1 VETYSGKSTTLL
13 FDSSLVSNSLQS
25 YLLVESGEISVTFD
39 TLAQAELTVS
49 AEPCF
54 ANIPFLDLKAQ
65 FGEIRAEVLDAVTRV
80 LESQNFILGPEVDAL
95 EREVAEYVGAKFAIG
110 CASGSDA
117 LLLSQ
122 MAIGIGPEDE
132 VITSPFTF
140 GATAGSIARLKA
152 RPVFVDIHPDTFN
165 FDERQL
171 EAAITSRSRAIMPVH
186 LFGLPAHMDAVL
198 EIARKH
204 HLAVI
209 EDAAQ
214 AIGARWSEKSIGSL
228 GTCGCF
234 SFFPSKNLGGAGDGG
249 MITTNDP
256 QIAQRLRILRVHGSR
271 KKYSY
276 ELLGINSRIDA
287 LQAAI
292 LRVKL
297 RYLDVWTDRRRR
309 NAEIYRRLFAEYSL
323 TEQLALPCAPES
335 SFHVYNQFSIRAPRR
350 DELREYLRERGVPS
364 EVYYPSPLHLEPAFE
379 YLGHRIG
386 DFPNS
391 EAACRDVL
399 SLPIYPELTLD
410 QQRAVVATISR
421 FYHAEL

>member
-1 VETYSGKSTTLL
+1 VA
-13 FDSSLVSNSLQS
+13 FDALVRADSP
-25 YLLVESGEISVTFD
+25 
-39 TLAQAELTVS
+39 VS
-49 AEPCF
+49 AEPSF

-65 FGEIRAEVLDAVTRV
+65 FGDIRDELLDAVTRV
-80 LESQNFILGPEVDAL
+80 LESQHFILGPEVDAL
-95 EREVAEYVGAKFAIG
+95 EREVAEYVGVEFAIG

-117 LLLSQ
+117 LLLAQ
-122 MAIGIGPEDE
+122 MAIGVESEDE

-186 LFGLPAHMDAVL
+186 LFGLPANMDDVL

-214 AIGARWSEKSIGSL
+214 AIGARWKEKGIGSL

-256 QIAQRLRILRVHGSR
+256 QLAQRLRILRVHGAR
-271 KKYSY
+271 KKYRY
-276 ELLGINSRIDA
+276 ELLGINSRLDA

-297 RYLDVWTDRRRR
+297 RYLDNWAEGRRR
-309 NAEIYRRLFAEYSL
+309 NAETYRELFAEYQL
-323 TEQLALPCAPES
+323 TEQLALPCAPET

-350 DELREYLRERGVPS
+350 DELQGYLRDRGIPT
-364 EVYYPSPLHLEPAFE
+364 EVYYPSPLHVEPAFA

-386 DFPNS
+386 DFPNA
-391 EAACRDVL
+391 EAACREVL

-410 QQRAVVATISR
+410 QQRAVVAAISH
-421 FYHAEL
+421 FYQRGTLEGDQ

>member
-1 VETYSGKSTTLL
+1 VAS
-13 FDSSLVSNSLQS
+13 DA
-25 YLLVESGEISVTFD
+25 
-39 TLAQAELTVS
+39 LAQAKSPVS
-49 AEPCF
+49 ADLSL
-54 ANIPFLDLKAQ
+54 AHIPFLDLKAQ
-65 FGEIRAEVLDAVTRV
+65 FVEVRDEVLDAVSRV
-80 LESQNFILGPEVDAL
+80 LESQHFILGPEVDAL
-95 EREVAEYVGAKFAIG
+95 EREVAEYVGVEFAIG

-117 LLLSQ
+117 LLLAQ
-122 MAIGIGPEDE
+122 MAVGIEPDDE

-186 LFGLPAHMDAVL
+186 LFGLPAKMDDVL

-204 HLAVI
+204 GLAVI

-214 AIGARWSEKSIGSL
+214 AIGARWKEMRIGGL

-256 QIAQRLRILRVHGSR
+256 QLAHRLLTLRVHGAR
-271 KKYSY
+271 KKYRY

-297 RYLDVWTDRRRR
+297 RYLDNWTDGRRR
-309 NAEIYRRLFAEYSL
+309 NAHIYRELFTEYDL
-323 TEQLALPCAPES
+323 TDQLMLPCAPAG
-335 SFHVYNQFSIRAPRR
+335 SFHVYNQFSIRAPQR
-350 DELREYLRERGVPS
+350 DELQEYLRHCGIQT
-364 EVYYPSPLHLEPAFE
+364 EVYYPSPLHVEPAFA
-379 YLGHRIG
+379 YLGHRKG
-386 DFPNS
+386 DFPNA
-391 EAACRDVL
+391 EAACREVL
-399 SLPIYPELTLD
+399 ALPIYPELTLD
-410 QQRAVVATISR
+410 KQRRVVATIAR
-421 FYHAEL
+421 FYQSGA

>member
-1 VETYSGKSTTLL
+1 LL
-13 FDSSLVSNSLQS
+13 KWEKILVAFDALVR
-25 YLLVESGEISVTFD
+25 VESSVS
-39 TLAQAELTVS
+39 V
-49 AEPCF
+49 EPPF
-54 ANIPFLDLKAQ
+54 AGMPFLDLKAQ
-65 FGEIRAEVLDAVTRV
+65 FEEIRDELLEAVTRV
-80 LESQNFILGPEVDAL
+80 LESQHFILGPEVEAL
-95 EREVAEYVGAKFAIG
+95 EREVAEYVGVDFAIG

-117 LLLSQ
+117 LLLAQ
-122 MAIGIGPEDE
+122 MAIGLGPEDE

-140 GATAGSIARLKA
+140 GATAGSIARLGA

-186 LFGLPAHMDAVL
+186 LFGLPANMDVVL
-198 EIARKH
+198 DIAHKH
-204 HLAVI
+204 DLAVI

-214 AIGARWSEKSIGSL
+214 AIGARWKEKSIGSL

-256 QIAQRLRILRVHGSR
+256 QLAQRLRILRVHGAR
-271 KKYSY
+271 KKYRY

-297 RYLDVWTDRRRR
+297 RYLDGWTDKRRR
-309 NAEIYRRLFAEYSL
+309 NAETYRELFVEYGL

-350 DELREYLRERGVPS
+350 DELQEYLRGQGIPS
-364 EVYYPSPLHLEPAFE
+364 EVYYPSPLHVEPAFAD
-379 YLGHRIG
+379 LGYRIG
-386 DFPNS
+386 DFPNA
-391 EAACRDVL
+391 EAACREVL
-399 SLPIYPELTLD
+399 SLPIYPELTFD
-410 QQRAVVATISR
+410 QQQAVVAAISR
-421 FYHAEL
+421 FYQRGS

>member
-1 VETYSGKSTTLL
+1 VA
-13 FDSSLVSNSLQS
+13 FDA
-25 YLLVESGEISVTFD
+25 
-39 TLAQAELTVS
+39 LAQAESPVS
-49 AEPCF
+49 AELPL
-54 ANIPFLDLKAQ
+54 AHIPFLDLKAQ
-65 FGEIRAEVLDAVTRV
+65 FVEIRDEVMGAVSRV
-80 LESQNFILGPEVDAL
+80 LESQHFILGPEVDAF
-95 EREVAEYVGAKFAIG
+95 EREIAEYVGVEFAIG

-117 LLLSQ
+117 LLLAQ
-122 MAIGIGPEDE
+122 MAIGIEPEDE

-186 LFGLPAHMDAVL
+186 LFGLPANMDDVL
-198 EIARKH
+198 EIARRH
-204 HLAVI
+204 DLAVI

-214 AIGARWSEKSIGSL
+214 AIGARWKEMRIGSL

-256 QIAQRLRILRVHGSR
+256 QVAQRLRTLRVHGATR
-271 KKYSY
+271 KYRY
-276 ELLGINSRIDA
+276 ELLGINSRVDA

-297 RYLDVWTDRRRR
+297 RYLDNWTDGRRR
-309 NAEIYRRLFAEYSL
+309 NAEAFRELFTEYEL
-323 TEQLALPCAPES
+323 TDQLTLPCAPAG

-350 DELREYLRERGVPS
+350 DELQEYLRHWGIPT
-364 EVYYPSPLHLEPAFE
+364 EVYYPSPLHVEPAFA
-379 YLGHRIG
+379 YLGYRKG
-386 DFPNS
+386 DFPNA
-391 EAACRDVL
+391 EAACREVL
-399 SLPIYPELTLD
+399 ALPIYPELSLD
-410 QQRAVVATISR
+410 QQRRVVAAIAR
-421 FYHAEL
+421 FYQGGA

>member
-1 VETYSGKSTTLL
+1 VA
-13 FDSSLVSNSLQS
+13 FDVLAPA
-25 YLLVESGEISVTFD
+25 ES
-39 TLAQAELTVS
+39 AVS
-49 AEPCF
+49 AEPSS
-54 ANIPFLDLKAQ
+54 ANVPFLDLKAQ
-65 FGEIRAEVLDAVTRV
+65 FGGIRNEVLDAVTRV
-80 LESQNFILGPEVDAL
+80 LESQHFILGPEVDAL
-95 EREVAEYVGAKFAIG
+95 EREIAQYVGAEFAIG

-117 LLLSQ
+117 LLLAQ
-122 MAIGIGPEDE
+122 MAIGIEPEDE

-171 EAAITSRSRAIMPVH
+171 EASITSRTRAIMPVH
-186 LFGLPAHMDAVL
+186 LFGLSANMDLVL
-198 EIARKH
+198 EVARKH

-214 AIGARWSEKSIGSL
+214 AIGARWREKNIGSL

-256 QIAQRLRILRVHGSR
+256 QLAEKLRILRVHGTR
-271 KKYSY
+271 KKYRY

-297 RYLDVWTDRRRR
+297 RYLDNWTDGRRR
-309 NAEIYRRLFAEYSL
+309 NAETYRELFTKCDL
-323 TEQLALPCAPES
+323 TEQLTLPCEPDA

-350 DELREYLRERGVPS
+350 NELRDYLRGRGIPT
-364 EVYYPSPLHLEPAFE
+364 EVYYPSPLHVEPAFA
-379 YLGHRIG
+379 YLGYRNG
-386 DFPNS
+386 DFPNA
-391 EAACRDVL
+391 EAACREVL
-399 SLPIYPELTLD
+399 SIPIYPELTFD
-410 QQRAVVATISR
+410 QQQAVVATIAR
-421 FYHAEL
+421 FYQHETLEKESR

>member
-1 VETYSGKSTTLL
+1 VA
-13 FDSSLVSNSLQS
+13 FDVLAGA
-25 YLLVESGEISVTFD
+25 ES
-39 TLAQAELTVS
+39 AVS
-49 AEPCF
+49 AELSS
-54 ANIPFLDLKAQ
+54 ANVPLLDLKAQ
-65 FGEIRAEVLDAVTRV
+65 FGEIRDEVLDAVTRV
-80 LESQNFILGPEVDAL
+80 LESQHFILGPEVDAL
-95 EREVAEYVGAKFAIG
+95 EREVAEYVGVEFAIG

-117 LLLSQ
+117 LLLAQ
-122 MAIGIGPEDE
+122 MAIGIESEDE

-186 LFGLPAHMDAVL
+186 LFGLPADMDSVL

-214 AIGARWSEKSIGSL
+214 AIGARWKEKSIGSL

-256 QIAQRLRILRVHGSR
+256 QLAQRLRTLRVHGAR
-271 KKYSY
+271 KKYRY

-297 RYLDVWTDRRRR
+297 RYLDNWTDNRRR
-309 NAEIYRRLFAEYSL
+309 NAETYRELFAEHHL
-323 TEQLALPCAPES
+323 TELLVLPCAPQA

-350 DELREYLRERGVPS
+350 DELQEYLRGRGIS
-364 EVYYPSPLHLEPAFE
+364 TEVYYPSPLHVEPAFA
-379 YLGHRIG
+379 YLGYRNG
-386 DFPNS
+386 DFPTA
-391 EAACRDVL
+391 EAACREVL
-399 SLPIYPELTLD
+399 SIPIYPELTVD
-410 QQRAVVATISR
+410 QQQAVVAAIAR
-421 FYHAEL
+421 FYSMGLRR

>member
-1 VETYSGKSTTLL
+1 
-13 FDSSLVSNSLQS
+13 
-25 YLLVESGEISVTFD
+25 
-39 TLAQAELTVS
+39 
-49 AEPCF
+49 
-54 ANIPFLDLKAQ
+54 
-65 FGEIRAEVLDAVTRV
+65 
-80 LESQNFILGPEVDAL
+80 
-95 EREVAEYVGAKFAIG
+95 
-110 CASGSDA
+110 
-117 LLLSQ
+117 
-122 MAIGIGPEDE
+122 MAIGIESEDE

-152 RPVFVDIHPDTFN
+152 RPVFVDIRPDTFN

-171 EAAITSRSRAIMPVH
+171 EAAITSRSRVIMPVH
-186 LFGLPAHMDAVL
+186 LFGLPANMDVVL
-198 EIARKH
+198 EFARKH

-214 AIGARWSEKSIGSL
+214 AIGARWKEKRIGSL

-256 QIAQRLRILRVHGSR
+256 QLAERLRILRVHGTR
-271 KKYSY
+271 KKYRY

-287 LQAAI
+287 MQAAI

-297 RYLDVWTDRRRR
+297 RYLNDWTDDRRR
-309 NAEIYRRLFAEYSL
+309 NAESYRELFTEYHL
-323 TEQLALPCAPES
+323 TERLVLPCAPVA

-350 DELREYLRERGVPS
+350 DELQEYLRDWGIPT
-364 EVYYPSPLHLEPAFE
+364 EVYYPSPLHVEPAFA
-379 YLGHRIG
+379 YLGYRDG
-386 DFPNS
+386 DFPNA
-391 EAACRDVL
+391 EAACHEVL

-421 FYHAEL
+421 FYQRGA

>member
-1 VETYSGKSTTLL
+1 
-13 FDSSLVSNSLQS
+13 
-25 YLLVESGEISVTFD
+25 
-39 TLAQAELTVS
+39 
-49 AEPCF
+49 
-54 ANIPFLDLKAQ
+54 
-65 FGEIRAEVLDAVTRV
+65 
-80 LESQNFILGPEVDAL
+80 
-95 EREVAEYVGAKFAIG
+95 
-110 CASGSDA
+110 
-117 LLLSQ
+117 

-171 EAAITSRSRAIMPVH
+171 EAAITPRSRAIMPVH
-186 LFGLPAHMDAVL
+186 LFGLPANMDAVL

-214 AIGARWSEKSIGSL
+214 AIGARWKEKNIGSL

-256 QIAQRLRILRVHGSR
+256 QIAQRLRVLRVHGSR
-271 KKYSY
+271 KKYRY
-276 ELLGINSRIDA
+276 ESLGINSRIDA

-297 RYLDVWTDRRRR
+297 RYLNDWTDRRRR
-309 NAEIYRRLFAEYSL
+309 NAEIYRRLFTEYSL
-323 TEQLALPCAPES
+323 TKHLALPCAPET

-350 DELREYLRERGVPS
+350 DELREYLRDRGVPT
-364 EVYYPSPLHLEPAFE
+364 EIYYPSPLHLEPAFE
-379 YLGHRIG
+379 YLGYRIG

-399 SLPIYPELTLD
+399 SLPIYPELALD
-410 QQRAVVATISR
+410 QQRAIVATISR
-421 FYHAEL
+421 FYRRGALEGDR